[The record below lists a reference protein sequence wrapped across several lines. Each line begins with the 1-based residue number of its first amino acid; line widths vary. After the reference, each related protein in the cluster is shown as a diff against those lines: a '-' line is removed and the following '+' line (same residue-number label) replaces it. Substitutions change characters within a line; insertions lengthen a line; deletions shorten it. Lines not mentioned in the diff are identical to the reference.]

1 MFKQIVN
8 CNTGGLVFLEGS
20 SFDRALADILL
31 IIPVFPWQL
40 LPLFALAI
48 VFNMLH
54 FDIIPAIQNMKFCLL
69 CKSISGKLGK

>member
-40 LPLFALAI
+40 MPLFALAI
-48 VFNMLH
+48 VF
-54 FDIIPAIQNMKFCLL
+54 
-69 CKSISGKLGK
+69 